1 LLASA
6 LLKETLTPQE
16 LRWLSPSQQAAVKSG
31 DENLIRAAR
40 GGLNTILQGRM
51 EQQEKEQARQ
61 DKLNAEAE
69 AKTLAQAET
78 TFNLYSKYG
87 LWDKLDD
94 AAKIELETKLGLPPN
109 TIQSIK
115 KATEETPDG
124 TWELRSTDQGLAAV
138 YLDPKTGETK
148 FNVVVPAKATGGV
161 GGTKPTGDLSKL
173 SNRAKAVY
181 DNPALLNNY
190 TPTEK
195 GKILDELSS
204 AGADVSRFTLEKVAG
219 TQKQMIADQDSV
231 LRESDYAS
239 SILEAGL
246 QTGLI
251 QTPILE
257 AKAVLGFAS
266 EFTKY
271 KSALSNLNSTLLKAR
286 SGAAVTPQEYER
298 IRGFIPLTTDDEKTA
313 VTKIQRFKV
322 EMELARQSLILR
334 TTQSSYDLRKS
345 VFDNVNLESSSTL
358 DDLNFSL

>member
-1 LLASA
+1 
-6 LLKETLTPQE
+6 
-16 LRWLSPSQQAAVKSG
+16 
-31 DENLIRAAR
+31 
-40 GGLNTILQGRM
+40 M
-51 EQQEKEQARQ
+51 C
-61 DKLNAEAE
+61 
-69 AKTLAQAET
+69 
-78 TFNLYSKYG
+78 
-87 LWDKLDD
+87 
-94 AAKIELETKLGLPPN
+94 
-109 TIQSIK
+109 
-115 KATEETPDG
+115 
-124 TWELRSTDQGLAAV
+124 
-138 YLDPKTGETK
+138 
-148 FNVVVPAKATGGV
+148 
-161 GGTKPTGDLSKL
+161 
-173 SNRAKAVY
+173 
-181 DNPALLNNY
+181 NPALLNNY